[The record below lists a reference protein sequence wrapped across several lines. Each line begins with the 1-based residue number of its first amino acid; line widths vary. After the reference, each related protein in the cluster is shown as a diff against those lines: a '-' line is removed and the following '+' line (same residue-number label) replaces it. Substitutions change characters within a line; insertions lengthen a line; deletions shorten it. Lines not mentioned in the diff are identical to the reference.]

1 MKHLIIIFFC
11 LFSFFICL
19 AQGQRQDS
27 AKVNPAVEKYW
38 KEWVNNLYDAGIS
51 MNKDSIHISDEAKK
65 VMQDSS
71 YRTLI
76 FPIAYTWPQA
86 IAFLKQMELKKAFW
100 YLIKL
105 YIQDSS
111 NKSLVIQTVL
121 PFDKAFEMDKVLI
134 STFYT
139 YALLDPQ
146 VCIFKNSKVEITH
159 PDILEKEFSQVK
171 EIAAYI
177 SANRK
182 TSTITTNDFI
192 HK

>member
-11 LFSFFICL
+11 LFSFFISS
-19 AQGQRQDS
+19 AQVPRQDS
-27 AKVNPAVEKYW
+27 AKASPAVEKYW
-38 KEWVNNLYDAGIS
+38 KEWISNLYDAGIS
-51 MNKDSIHISDEAKK
+51 MNKDSIHISDEAKR
-65 VMQDSS
+65 VMQDSA

-76 FPIAYTWPQA
+76 FPVAYTWPQA
-86 IAFLKQMELKKAFW
+86 ITFLKQMELKKAFW

-121 PFDKAFEMDKVLI
+121 PFDKAFEMDKVLV

-146 VCIFKNSKVEITH
+146 VCIFKNNKVEITH
-159 PDILEKEFSQVK
+159 PDILEKEFNQVK
-171 EIAAYI
+171 EMAAII
-177 SANRK
+177 SVNRK
-182 TSTITTNDFI
+182 TTKTNS
-192 HK
+192 K